1 MNDNELTQALRG
13 LYDAAE
19 ESPERESANARR
31 ISIDEYEKQPE
42 KKSAA
47 VCTVKP
53 CQESF
58 CLRQSVIVAE
68 RKYVTFDYEAKEMYI
83 GDVALSFVEVAK
95 LHDVLEWA
103 LRERGIGDI
112 NDKL

>member
-13 LYDAAE
+13 LYDSAE
-19 ESPERESANARR
+19 ESPERDAPNERR
-31 ISIDEYEKQPE
+31 ISNGEFEKLT
-42 KKSAA
+42 KKESAA

-58 CLRQSVIVAE
+58 ALRQSAIVAE
-68 RKYVTFDYEAKEMYI
+68 RKYVTFDYEAGEMYI
-83 GDVALSFVEVAK
+83 GDVTLSFVEVAR

-103 LRERGIGDI
+103 IRERRIGRI